1 MNAPNAVEDR
11 GDQGDLDPDD
21 ASPCIGICTADPESG
36 LCLGCG
42 TRLAP
47 PAARTDALH
56 AESPPAA

>member
-1 MNAPNAVEDR
+1 MNAPDAVEDL
-11 GDQGDLDPDD
+11 GGLDDLDLDD

-47 PAARTDALH
+47 PAASTEA
-56 AESPPAA
+56 PPSA